1 MCSRFVIVNSGVSS
15 VLGGVLDHIEVAI
28 VYGALHGV
36 KWVGIEQGFQ
46 EGVGDR
52 VTLRRGI

>member
-15 VLGGVLDHIEVAI
+15 VLGGVLDHIEVTN
-28 VYGALHGV
+28 VYGFLHGV
-36 KWVGIEQGFQ
+36 RLVGIEQGFK

-52 VTLRRGI
+52 VTLERGI